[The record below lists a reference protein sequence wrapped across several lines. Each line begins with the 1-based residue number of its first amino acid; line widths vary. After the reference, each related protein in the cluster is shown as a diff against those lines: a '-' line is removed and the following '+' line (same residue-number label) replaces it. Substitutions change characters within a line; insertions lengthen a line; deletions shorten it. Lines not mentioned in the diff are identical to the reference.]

1 MRQVALPRE
10 VYTGSSNQL
19 FDFLAQALA
28 DFIQEQ
34 EKVKLI
40 SIVMRMPGTALRHA
54 DTSLHLLAAYIS
66 GRSNCAAPMKPGFC
80 CTCIHA
86 GNHLRCSRHTRTVV
100 VFTVR
105 C

>member
-40 SIVMRMPGTALRHA
+40 SIPHA
-54 DTSLHLLAAYIS
+54 DARDCSE
-66 GRSNCAAPMKPGFC
+66 
-80 CTCIHA
+80 TC
-86 GNHLRCSRHTRTVV
+86 RH
-100 VFTVR
+100 
-105 C
+105 

>member
-40 SIVMRMPGTALRHA
+40 SMRMQMPGTALTHA
-54 DTSLHLLAAYIS
+54 DTGLHLLAAHIS
-66 GRSNCAAPMKPGFC
+66 GRSNCAAPIQPGIAAPAS
-80 CTCIHA
+80 TLATI
-86 GNHLRCSRHTRTVV
+86 
-100 VFTVR
+100 
-105 C
+105 